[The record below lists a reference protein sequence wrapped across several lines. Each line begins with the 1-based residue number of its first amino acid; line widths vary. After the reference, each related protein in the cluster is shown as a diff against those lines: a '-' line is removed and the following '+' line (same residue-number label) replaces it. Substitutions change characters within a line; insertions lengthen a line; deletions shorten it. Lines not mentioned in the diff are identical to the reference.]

1 MLGSEYSM
9 LGSEYS
15 LASAPSAANLL
26 AEESSVMS
34 TTGRAGGP
42 PGHVRHRLSSSSA
55 GGYWQQQ
62 QQQQGSV
69 GPPGASG
76 SFSAGLPAWQPQL
89 LQQGS
94 VGPSGGSFSAGLGN
108 TGLPVWQ
115 ASSLQLEPTQTI
127 DEEET
132 EGEQLGQGGE
142 SDEDMVQGLGGVLA
156 ETGSSGRLQGIG
168 STGEVAGGGLGVEGP
183 AGPGC
188 QLVLKAGE
196 GTDSS
201 SDGGG
206 SLRGTLSAQED
217 TWAAAETLAVAAR
230 APSGASAE
238 RNAVSADPFTPRLDS
253 TVPAVPAQ
261 ASGSEGEGHL
271 SNGGNRSSPDNGA
284 GEGEGQLSYGDSP
297 CNPGHNAIEGEGRHL
312 SDSGTPNS
320 PGHTTSCVVTLRHA
334 GSPWGGRASTMGGVP
349 AAASEGGCWK
359 LPAAAAECSK
369 HGLEAVAS
377 DGGGWKLAAAAGC
390 SGSEL
395 QAAITEGCA
404 RELAASATGYRDT
417 GELEGQAGTTRGSA
431 DSWQL
436 STASDEGEGEVS
448 VGYHGQE
455 GHDGGEGG
463 SRVTTGSR
471 LGLGLLQL
479 PIDGVTGG
487 LQAAAAAAAP
497 PGQRGAVQTV
507 LAPRLGAGMLLSIP
521 SPTGELRCI
530 DRVSGDG
537 GSSYKPRQL
546 LSCPAGPAGLYRT
559 GGADATGSGSL
570 LHTAAPGASRFAG
583 SIHAW
588 DGSLSSNAP
597 RARSTTP
604 AAGVEGSHAAGA
616 CADGLTGILALV
628 RQLQGNLAGLE
639 LDMQQLHG
647 ALHRRSSTADAS
659 MMVRRHQPQHHQD
672 TP

>member
-1 MLGSEYSM
+1 VEG
-9 LGSEYS
+9 
-15 LASAPSAANLL
+15 
-26 AEESSVMS
+26 
-34 TTGRAGGP
+34 
-42 PGHVRHRLSSSSA
+42 SA
-55 GGYWQQQ
+55 G
-62 QQQQGSV
+62 
-69 GPPGASG
+69 
-76 SFSAGLPAWQPQL
+76 AGFQL
-89 LQQGS
+89 L
-94 VGPSGGSFSAGLGN
+94 
-108 TGLPVWQ
+108 
-115 ASSLQLEPTQTI
+115 LE
-127 DEEET
+127 
-132 EGEQLGQGGE
+132 
-142 SDEDMVQGLGGVLA
+142 
-156 ETGSSGRLQGIG
+156 
-168 STGEVAGGGLGVEGP
+168 
-183 AGPGC
+183 
-188 QLVLKAGE
+188 AGE

-201 SDGGG
+201 SGGGG
-206 SLRGTLSAQED
+206 SLRGTLSAQAD
-217 TWAAAETLAVAAR
+217 TWAAAETLTVAAC

-253 TVPAVPAQ
+253 TVPAVPAE
-261 ASGSEGEGHL
+261 ASESEGEGHL
-271 SNGGNRSSPDNGA
+271 SGGGNRGSPDNST
-284 GEGEGQLSYGDSP
+284 GEGEGHLSYGDSP
-297 CNPGHNAIEGEGRHL
+297 CNPGHDAIKGVEHL
-312 SDSGTPNS
+312 SECGTPNS
-320 PGHTTSCVVTLRHA
+320 PGHTTSCIVSLRHA
-334 GSPWGGRASTMGGVP
+334 GSPWGSRASTMGGVP

-359 LPAAAAECSK
+359 LSATAAAAECSK

-377 DGGGWKLAAAAGC
+377 DGGDRKLAAAAGC

-404 RELAASATGYRDT
+404 RELAASAPGYREN
-417 GELEGQAGTTRGSA
+417 GELEGEAGTTRGSA
-431 DSWQL
+431 DFWQL
-436 STASDEGEGEVS
+436 STASDAGEGEGEVS

-455 GHDGGEGG
+455 GQDHVEGG
-463 SRVTTGSR
+463 SRVTGGSR

-479 PIDGVTGG
+479 PIEGITGG
-487 LQAAAAAAAP
+487 SQAAAAAAA
-497 PGQRGAVQTV
+497 QGAVQTV

-588 DGSLSSNAP
+588 DGSLSSDAP

-659 MMVRRHQPQHHQD
+659 LLVRRPPPQHHQD